1 MFKRIRE
8 LFDRGPNQHAET
20 MVVSNSSEVLSEQR
34 IADDVLS
41 QNSELQQVR
50 LELGERDYLI
60 RTLKGDL
67 ERMRNTEKE
76 RVAELLQAQ
85 MQKLMSDFA
94 APLTQIATQTY
105 LFEVEKKPLQSKDV
119 LAVAKRMVKVL
130 EGEGLTLLGGVNE
143 IVPFDEN
150 YHQPLTSQVKL
161 QHGERVVVRLAGASF
176 AGRVLRKA
184 SVEKAS
190 N

>member
-8 LFDRGPNQHAET
+8 LFNRRLNQPSQI
-20 MVVSNSSEVLSEQR
+20 MVVSNSSEIMSEQR
-34 IADDVLS
+34 VADDVLN
-41 QNSELQQVR
+41 QNSELQRVK
-50 LELGERDYLI
+50 LELSEQDNLI

-76 RVAELLQAQ
+76 RIAELLQAQ
-85 MQKLMSDFA
+85 MQKLMSNFA
-94 APLTQIATQTY
+94 APITQIATHTH
-105 LFEVEKKPLQSKDV
+105 LLEVEKKPLQSKDV

-130 EGEGLTLLGGVNE
+130 EDEGLTLLGGVNE
-143 IVPFDEN
+143 IVPFDGN
-150 YHQPLTSQVKL
+150 YHQPLTSQIRL
-161 QHGERVVVRLAGASF
+161 QHGDRVVVRLAGASF